1 VAFVQRTRAEEK
13 EAQPQATGQGESRPP
28 GQPQKDVT
36 MSDKQRIEAKVRA
49 AANELAAEFG
59 FAEAIRIVREIAQE
73 LDNQQWSKR

>member
-1 VAFVQRTRAEEK
+1 
-13 EAQPQATGQGESRPP
+13 
-28 GQPQKDVT
+28 

-73 LDNQQWSKR
+73 LGNQQWAKR